1 MPLLFHEILHPPGE
15 WGLWKIEE
23 PEDWLRDQ
31 LRPHPHEERQLTA
44 IRGEERRREFLAAR
58 LLLHR
63 MSGRK
68 ERGRLLKDT
77 DGKPHLENSLFFVS
91 ISHTVGYS
99 AALAH
104 PRPCGI
110 DVQRIVERITHL
122 AGKFVA
128 PAERRQLVPDYAL
141 LQLHLI
147 WAAKEAMYKAYG
159 RRQLDFRKHL
169 QVEFGGFHPGQSD
182 GTGRLRTPS
191 TVMSFHLNWK
201 VYPEFVLVA
210 AVAR

>member
-1 MPLLFHEILHPPGE
+1 MPLLFHEILHSPGE
-15 WGLWKIEE
+15 WGLWKIDEAE
-23 PEDWLRDQ
+23 SWLREK
-31 LRPHPHEERQLTA
+31 LRPHPHEEHQLAT
-44 IRGEERRREFLAAR
+44 IRGEERRREYLAAR
-58 LLLHR
+58 LLLHH

-91 ISHTVGYS
+91 ISHTVGFS

-122 AGKFVA
+122 SGKFVA
-128 PAERRQLVPDYAL
+128 PSEERQLLPEYRLV
-141 LQLHLI
+141 QLHLI

-169 QVEFGGFHPGQSD
+169 AVDFGGYHPGLTE
-182 GTGRLRTPS
+182 GTGSLRTPA
-191 TVMSFHLNWK
+191 TNLSFHLNWK
-201 VYPEFVLVA
+201 IYPEFVVVA
-210 AVAR
+210 AIAR